1 MVSDSSLLIRRARE
15 DAGVT
20 QPALADVTGIQ
31 QPRLSQYE
39 TGKVKPS
46 PETLGRILKALHV
59 RPSIR
64 LEVAQDEV
72 VETAK
77 RFHGNTVWVFGS
89 CADGSDT
96 PDSDVDFMVEFDSDA
111 STYDIANL
119 TESLQA
125 LLGVDVDVMSAR
137 TPSAQRFLT
146 HAVEL

>member
-1 MVSDSSLLIRRARE
+1 MSDVALLIRRARE

-20 QPALADVTGIQ
+20 QSALAEATGIQ

-39 TGKVKPS
+39 NGRVRPS

-77 RFHGNTVWVFGS
+77 RFHADAVWVFGS
-89 CADGSDT
+89 CVDGNDT
-96 PDSDVDFMVEFDSDA
+96 AESDVDLVVEFDADA
-111 STYDIANL
+111 STYDLANL
-119 TESLQA
+119 TESLQS
-125 LLGVDVDVMSAR
+125 LLDADVDVVSAG
-137 TPSAQRFLT
+137 TPSAQRFLAD
-146 HAVEL
+146 AVKL